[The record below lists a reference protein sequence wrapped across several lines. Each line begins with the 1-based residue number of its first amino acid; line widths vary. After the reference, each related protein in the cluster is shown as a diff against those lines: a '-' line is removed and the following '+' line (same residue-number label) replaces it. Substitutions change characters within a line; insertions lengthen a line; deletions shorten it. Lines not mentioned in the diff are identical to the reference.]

1 MAVARC
7 IGARLRA
14 LARSRIGV
22 RFSRY
27 TAASLVAVAV
37 SQAAFALS
45 YGPAGTSS
53 GVAIV
58 VGFTAGLVPKYL
70 LCRNW
75 AWRRRGRLRLG
86 PEALAYAAV
95 AVSGA
100 VFAYYL
106 TEFAEGYIRS
116 VTAGGLQVFL
126 MTLAFLISQ
135 GAFFIA
141 KFVAFDRMVF
151 SARAGPR
158 GPRPAGRQQARQ
170 DQQSRHQPSQRR
182 RSQTAQP

>member
-1 MAVARC
+1 MVVAHWVGSRV
-7 IGARLRA
+7 RA
-14 LARSRIGV
+14 LARSRLGV

-37 SQAAFALS
+37 SQAAFALA
-45 YGPAGTSS
+45 YGPVGTSS

-58 VGFTAGLVPKYL
+58 AGFTAGLIPKYL

-75 AWRRRGRLRLG
+75 AWRRRGRLKLG
-86 PEALAYAAV
+86 PEALAYAVV

-151 SARAGPR
+151 SARARPR
-158 GPRPAGRQQARQ
+158 GPRPAGRGQA
-170 DQQSRHQPSQRR
+170 QSQP
-182 RSQTAQP
+182 SQTAQP